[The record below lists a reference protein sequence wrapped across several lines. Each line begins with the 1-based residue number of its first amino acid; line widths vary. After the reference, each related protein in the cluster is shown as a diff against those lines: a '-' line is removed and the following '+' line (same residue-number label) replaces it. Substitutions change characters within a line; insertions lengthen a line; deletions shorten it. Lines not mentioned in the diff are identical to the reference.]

1 MDVVT
6 NVDAVNLLVT
16 VGAGSNPD
24 GVPCVSG

>member
-16 VGAGSNPD
+16 VATGSNPD